1 MEQRALRTPSP
12 LLHISVVR
20 VGVALAVG
28 SAARE
33 RRAWSGT
40 GEARVEV
47 GQVERSEGAGGEISR
62 TRSRLLSKKAESLV

>member
-1 MEQRALRTPSP
+1 MEQRALRTPTP

-20 VGVALAVG
+20 VGVALAVV
-28 SAARE
+28 
-33 RRAWSGT
+33 RAWSGT

-62 TRSRLLSKKAESLV
+62 TRRRLLSKKAESLV